1 MSLLS
6 AIPRGVVL
14 AMQLALV
21 SLVLLAT
28 VPIATGGVQIDNADP
43 EVKFDDTTYTVK
55 VDMTASISTNL
66 YFDVTGFSAGV
77 SLSAGDQCFELY
89 RINDMTIPR
98 KGTDIALSGTSHE
111 MPLMT
116 FVTMMVYG
124 AFRDENV
131 VLVLDIRGSTLSGMM
146 SMSTSVSTVVA
157 DISDGSMTLTSDSLS
172 ASFTVPAS
180 ELIEEIF
187 ASGSTITIDIG
198 DPHTLTCTVTLGP
211 GGVITVTMDVIPPAT
226 SLIEALETAIAG
238 AVDGKVKVY
247 YDGNEVEMTLEQVTA
262 MISMLELM
270 YRGL

>member
-28 VPIATGGVQIDNADP
+28 VPIAMGGVQIDNADP

-77 SLSAGDQCFELY
+77 SLAAGDQCFELY

-98 KGTDIALSGTSHE
+98 KGTDIDLKGTSHE
-111 MPLMT
+111 ISLMT

-124 AFRDENV
+124 AYCGENV
-131 VLVLDIRGSTLSGMM
+131 LLVLDIRGSTLSGMM

-157 DISDGSMTLTSDSLS
+157 DMTDGSMTMTSSSLS

-187 ASGSTITIDIG
+187 AGGPVTIKIG
-198 DPHTLTCTVTLGP
+198 DLECTVTLGP
-211 GGVITVTMDVIPPAT
+211 GGVITVTMDTGASGA
-226 SLIEALETAIAG
+226 SLIEALEAAIAAATG
-238 AVDGKVKVY
+238 DTVTVNYNGTDY
-247 YDGNEVEMTLEQVTA
+247 TMTKEQVTA
-262 MISMLELM
+262 MISMLGLM
-270 YRGL
+270 GGL